1 MKKTAF
7 LFSGQGSQYLGMGQA
22 LAQQSAAAASTYEEA
37 THLLTL
43 DILNLDETA
52 LQDTRYAQLASYTLS
67 IAAYRALE
75 ERAGQ
80 EGLEL
85 HAEAVAGFS
94 LGEYAALTVAG
105 LISFTDALKL
115 IQFRAQ
121 VMAEASQE
129 NKGAMYAI
137 LGLDDASIIE
147 LLQEAPY
154 NDQVFPANFNSPG
167 QLVIAGYQEATAAA
181 AEALLARGAKRAVQL
196 NVSGAFHTKL
206 MATAAAALEEKA
218 AEYSFSTSTQRIFS
232 NVSAQPLD
240 LSEDMPAYL
249 GRHMLSPVH
258 WTKTVEQMRDDGIE
272 KYIEFGPGKTLL
284 GLVKRVDRQ
293 AKLLNVED
301 PASLDATI
309 KALVIKA

>member
-7 LFSGQGSQYLGMGQA
+7 LFSGQGSQYLGMGQS
-22 LAQQSAAAASTYEEA
+22 LAQQSAAAASTYKEA
-37 THLLTL
+37 TSLLAL
-43 DILNLDETA
+43 DILNLDEAA

-75 ERAGQ
+75 ERTTQ
-80 EGLEL
+80 EGIEL

-105 LISFTDALKL
+105 VINFSDALKL
-115 IQFRAQ
+115 IQYRAQ

-137 LGLDDASIIE
+137 LGLNDASIID

-154 NDQVFPANFNSPG
+154 KDQVFPANFNSPG

-181 AEALLARGAKRAVQL
+181 TEALLARGAKRAVQL

-206 MATAAAALEEKA
+206 MATAAAALEDKA

-232 NVSAQPLD
+232 NVTAEPLD
-240 LSEDMPAYL
+240 LSKDMPAYL
-249 GRHMLSPVH
+249 GTHMLSPVR
-258 WTKTVEQMRDDGIE
+258 WTKTVEQMRADGIE
-272 KYIEFGPGKTLL
+272 QYVEFGPGKTLV

-309 KALVIKA
+309 KSLVIKA